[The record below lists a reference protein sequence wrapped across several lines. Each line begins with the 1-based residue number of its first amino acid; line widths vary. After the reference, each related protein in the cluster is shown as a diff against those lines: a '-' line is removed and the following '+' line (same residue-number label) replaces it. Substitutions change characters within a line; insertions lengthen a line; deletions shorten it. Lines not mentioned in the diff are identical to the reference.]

1 MKKIR
6 IFAGDYGRTKQCEGA
21 RKTGVAHRGAGETLW
36 QAHGSERCVVLREA
50 RRDSRTAW
58 T

>member
-21 RKTGVAHRGAGETLW
+21 RKTGATHRGAGETDLT
-36 QAHGSERCVVLREA
+36 VPA
-50 RRDSRTAW
+50 RPPRSI
-58 T
+58 